1 MQCHVAHEKNILI
14 LMFIAFK
21 ISCILPTRKVIPSSS
36 SFFVKSHVYFLV
48 NLRLLFWSNLISI
61 LCQTPYSFAVKSQVF
76 FFCQFLWLFAVISRV
91 HFPSTLKIIL
101 YQNLIF
107 ICCQIS
113 CLFLMKNV
121 VLKSHTH
128 LMSNLKF
135 ILYQFSCIFVVKS
148 QVHFFV
154 KS

>member
-21 ISCILPTRKVIPSSS
+21 ISCLLPIRKVIPSSS
-36 SFFVKSHVYFLV
+36 LFFVKSHIHLLV

-61 LCQTPYSFAVKSQVF
+61 LCQTPYSFAIKSHVCF
-76 FFCQFLWLFAVISRV
+76 SINSYDYLLSY
-91 HFPSTLKIIL
+91 PSTLKIIL
-101 YQNLIF
+101 YQNLMF

-121 VLKSHTH
+121 VFKSHIH

-154 KS
+154 KSQDNML